1 MPWTGVNPP
10 SVQPDYDPATK
21 YEDPVAYFRQREAV
35 SAERYVQVSEA
46 KVLRRKLKECYR
58 TEGIDHLSQ
67 CRTLSEKY
75 LEAIKGVGI
84 YKANSGPD
92 DRATWA
98 STK

>member
-1 MPWTGVNPP
+1 MRI
-10 SVQPDYDPATK
+10 SLA
-21 YEDPVAYFRQREAV
+21 
-35 SAERYVQVSEA
+35 
-46 KVLRRKLKECYR
+46 
-58 TEGIDHLSQ
+58 LSFMQ
-67 CRTLSEKY
+67 LSEKY